1 MRDPDKNRAKKA
13 LEHIKAACTV
23 LRSIKWENVN
33 TLEDGHRIDALDR
46 LDAAADSINCML

>member
-23 LRSIKWENVN
+23 LRSIKWENLN

-46 LDAAADSINCML
+46 LDDAADSINCML